1 MAGAEKVGEQKT
13 SGLEDF
19 EVKRLQSSKRARVG
33 AVVELSGSVE
43 ILLCKTGER
52 CIVAGSCWPSAAP
65 RFRPPRSSR
74 PAGKP
79 RPFFRSLKNNTVRG
93 LTRGL
98 RGIYSSLVHLPDQL
112 EPALPVALKSDFETI
127 RRDKVYEGVAKQIER
142 LILKKLQPGDKL
154 PSERELA
161 ETLGV
166 SRSSIRDAIRSLE
179 LMGMVEP
186 RQGAGTIVREI
197 SSESLVNPLANAI
210 KRKEDLIGELLD
222 FRKMLE
228 PQLAAR
234 AAARISPDEIGDITE
249 ILDRQEKKLRAGEST
264 IAEDSEFHY
273 AIALASGNSVV
284 LKVLDTLM
292 DLLRDS
298 RERSLQVEGRPQKSL
313 AGHRRILAALK
324 RRDGDAA
331 KIAMRRHIENVE
343 KIVLRITHHLERG

>member
-1 MAGAEKVGEQKT
+1 MGVYSAGPLIGPL
-13 SGLEDF
+13 GDC
-19 EVKRLQSSKRARVG
+19 
-33 AVVELSGSVE
+33 LS
-43 ILLCKTGER
+43 L
-52 CIVAGSCWPSAAP
+52 A
-65 RFRPPRSSR
+65 F
-74 PAGKP
+74 
-79 RPFFRSLKNNTVRG
+79 
-93 LTRGL
+93 
-98 RGIYSSLVHLPDQL
+98 
-112 EPALPVALKSDFETI
+112 KSDFETV

-161 ETLGV
+161 ELLAV

-197 SSESLVNPLANAI
+197 SSDSLVNPLAKAR
-210 KRKEDLIGELLD
+210 KRKEEVIGELLD

-228 PQLAAR
+228 PPLAAR
-234 AAARISPDEIGDITE
+234 AATRVSADEISEMEE
-249 ILDRQEKKLRAGEST
+249 ILERHEKKLREGDST

-313 AGHRRILAALK
+313 AGHRRILAAIK
-324 RRDGDAA
+324 RHDAEGA
-331 KIAMRRHIENVE
+331 KAAMQRHIGDVE
-343 KIVLRITHHLERG
+343 KIVLKEMKS